1 MSSNDLFSQ
10 IAIQKGFLD
19 QDQAALVVEFYNIEG
34 RRRHPAD
41 VGLDLGLL
49 TAKQAEDL
57 KGFHNQSRS
66 EIKAQ
71 IKAEI
76 RTPALPP
83 PGPTA
88 AARADRRPP
97 ESRGQAVA
105 LAHLV
110 TKAIEAG
117 ASDLHV
123 HARTPPFIR
132 LPGDLR
138 ELTARP
144 VEQALFMDDL
154 KEMLSD
160 RQWSALER
168 RGEVDLCSGFT
179 QGYRLRMNVFRE
191 KQGISA
197 AFRIIPP
204 DIPSLIDLNL
214 PKGVSQITDY
224 PQGLVLVAG
233 PARCGKTTTLAA
245 LVDRINAER
254 RVHVVTIEDPI
265 EFIHTPNQATISQ
278 RSVGLHTKSY
288 ASALR
293 AALREDPDVIV
304 IGELR
309 DKETVQVAMT
319 AAETGHLVLGT
330 LHTRDV
336 PSTVARV
343 LDAFGDHEAEVRS
356 MLADSLRGVLVQNL
370 VEGTRGRLVPVVE
383 MLFHNSA
390 IANCIRKRKLHQIES
405 LMQSGRSQNM
415 ITWADSVRELS
426 NRGLINPR
434 TAERL
439 LAEDGRSA
447 L

>member
-1 MSSNDLFSQ
+1 VSSNDLFSQ
-10 IAIQKGFLD
+10 IALQKGFLD
-19 QDQAALVVEFYNIEG
+19 QDQVALVVEFYNIEG

-49 TAKQAEDL
+49 TAPQAEEL
-57 KGFHNQSRS
+57 KGVHNTSRS
-66 EIKAQ
+66 QIKAQ
-71 IKAEI
+71 IKAET
-76 RTPALPP
+76 RKPQAKPAT
-83 PGPTA
+83 GA
-88 AARADRRPP
+88 RRPA
-97 ESRGQAVA
+97 ERGQAVA
-105 LAHLV
+105 VGQLV
-110 TKAIEAG
+110 AKAIEAG
-117 ASDLHV
+117 ASDLHI

-132 LPGDLR
+132 LPGELR
-138 ELTARP
+138 ELTARA
-144 VEQALFMDDL
+144 VDQTFFMDDL
-154 KEMLSD
+154 KEMLSE
-160 RQWSALER
+160 RQWATLER
-168 RGEVDLCSGFT
+168 RGEVDLCTGFSG
-179 QGYRLRMNVFRE
+179 GYRLRMNVFRE
-191 KQGISA
+191 KHGISA
-197 AFRIIPP
+197 AFRLIPP
-204 DIPSLIDLNL
+204 EVPSLKSLNL
-214 PKGVSQITDY
+214 PTGVQAITDY

-245 LVDRINAER
+245 LVRRINVER

-265 EFIHTPNQATISQ
+265 EFIHPPEQATISQ

-343 LDAFGDHEAEVRS
+343 LDAFGDHEEEVRG

-370 VEGTRGRLVPVVE
+370 VRGRGGQLVPVVE
-383 MLFHNSA
+383 LLFHNAA

-405 LMQSGRSQNM
+405 LMQSGRGQNM

-426 NRGLINPR
+426 NRGLITQK
-434 TAERL
+434 TAQRL
-439 LAEDGRSA
+439 LAEDGRAA

>member
-1 MSSNDLFSQ
+1 MSSNDLFSK
-10 IAIQKGFLD
+10 IATERGYLD
-19 QDQAALVVEFYNIEG
+19 AEQASLVVEFHNIEG

-49 TAKQAEDL
+49 TKEQALEL
-57 KGFHNQSRS
+57 KGAHDKSRT
-66 EIKAQ
+66 Q
-71 IKAEI
+71 IKAKLKAKTREQ
-76 RTPALPP
+76 PV
-83 PGPTA
+83 
-88 AARADRRPP
+88 
-97 ESRGQAVA
+97 SRGTRKRGEQVQAVA
-105 LAHLV
+105 LANLV
-110 TKAIEAG
+110 KKAIEAG

-132 LPGDLR
+132 VPGTLR
-138 ELTARP
+138 ELTPRAID
-144 VEQALFMDDL
+144 QNLFMDDL
-154 KEMLSD
+154 KEMLSE
-160 RQWSALER
+160 RQWGALER
-168 RGEVDLCSGFT
+168 RGEVDLCTGFSK
-179 QGYRLRMNVFRE
+179 GYRLRMNVFRE
-191 KQGISA
+191 KHGISA

-204 DIPSLIDLNL
+204 DIPSIQALNL
-214 PKGVSQITDY
+214 PLGVTKICDY

-245 LVDRINAER
+245 LVKRINSNR

-265 EFIHTPNQATISQ
+265 EFVHEPVQATISQ

-293 AALREDPDVIV
+293 AALREDPDVII

-336 PSTVARV
+336 PSTIARV
-343 LDAFGDHEAEVRS
+343 LDAFGDHEEEVRG

-370 VEGTRGRLVPVVE
+370 VMGPRGELVPVVE
-383 MLFHNSA
+383 MLLHNAA

-405 LMQSGRSQNM
+405 LMQSGRGQNM
-415 ITWADSVRELS
+415 ITWSDSVRELA
-426 NRGLINPR
+426 NRGLI
-434 TAERL
+434 TQQIAQRL